1 MLKFQDLYESYA
13 TEVYRFS
20 AWLSGDHFEAE
31 DITSETFIR
40 AWARSSTIRTE
51 TLKAYLFTIARN
63 VYLEKRRKRKNQVAL
78 KDDYPDPAPEPDKV
92 VESQLELLRVQ
103 SVLQTLPEIDRA
115 AFVLRVQHDLPY
127 DEIAR
132 VLGISLSATKVKVH
146 RVRKKLIAGCIDK
159 EVY

>member
-1 MLKFQDLYESYA
+1 M
-13 TEVYRFS
+13 
-20 AWLSGDHFEAE
+20 
-31 DITSETFIR
+31 
-40 AWARSSTIRTE
+40 
-51 TLKAYLFTIARN
+51 
-63 VYLEKRRKRKNQVAL
+63 
-78 KDDYPDPAPEPDKV
+78 
-92 VESQLELLRVQ
+92 
-103 SVLQTLPEIDRA
+103 LQTLPEIDRA